1 MPTSRKNVLI
11 NNLFICLE
19 RTTEMFSSVADF
31 FSRLIKP
38 KATCRDV
45 TNDPA
50 TIKADCEVNLFW
62 NSIPMR

>member
-1 MPTSRKNVLI
+1 
-11 NNLFICLE
+11 
-19 RTTEMFSSVADF
+19 MFSSVSDL

-38 KATCRDV
+38 KATWRDV

-50 TIKADCEVNLFW
+50 AIKADCEVSLFW